1 MFRKA
6 LFINIF
12 LILFHVLCYSE
23 FPIGIYGVD
32 NPEDIA
38 SVKQAGFNCIQTYK
52 KDVETIRAL
61 AAEAKKYGIKLL
73 VYPYNFIG
81 SKYEKEAESYPL
93 LAWYL
98 YDEPDVWKMSR
109 EALIALNKKVKNTFR
124 NHKTAFVIGEGATKR
139 KYYDIADILLVD
151 WYPVPHLPL
160 ESLGKN
166 ISYARQ
172 SLDSVGRYKTP
183 VWAVI
188 QMFDWKEYKQYR
200 PDNKRIGRF
209 PNKNEIRFM
218 SYDAV
223 FNGASGLF
231 YFIYTSNGIP
241 LPKSKPDKWKDISE
255 IISEISYAS
264 EIFSKGDEIESIIK
278 AEEPL
283 KVKSYIYNG
292 LVYVFILNST
302 SNFLKMPEA
311 LLESKVEA
319 LYECECC
326 FKEGRYIC
334 PPYHVCV
341 FKYKP

>member
-1 MFRKA
+1 MFRKL
-6 LFINIF
+6 LFINVFLMFFYIF
-12 LILFHVLCYSE
+12 SYSE

-52 KDVETIRAL
+52 KDIKTIRAL

-98 YDEPDVWKMSR
+98 YDEPDVWKISR
-109 EALIALNKKVKNTFR
+109 ENLDALNEKVKNTFKK
-124 NHKTAFVIGEGATKR
+124 HKTAFVIGQGLTETQ
-139 KYYDIADILLVD
+139 YYDAADILLVD

-172 SLDSVGRYKTP
+172 SLNAVGRYKTP

-200 PDNKRIGRF
+200 PDDKRIGRF

-231 YFIYTSNGIP
+231 YFIYTSNGKP
-241 LPKSKPDKWKDISE
+241 LPESKPDKWKDISE
-255 IISEISYAS
+255 IISEISYVS
-264 EIFSKGDEIESIIK
+264 EIFSKGSEIENIVK
-278 AEEPL
+278 VQEPL
-283 KVKSYIYNG
+283 KAKSFIYSG
-292 LVYVFILNST
+292 MIYVFILNPT
-302 SNFLKMPEA
+302 SYFLKMPEISFKSEI
-311 LLESKVEA
+311 LY
-319 LYECECC
+319 LYEGYV
-326 FKEGRYIC
+326 FKEGQYLCLPYNIC
-334 PPYHVCV
+334 I